1 MTAPALGL
9 LHTASSNRD
18 RFGALLREMAPPG
31 VTWIHN
37 VREELLRD
45 ALDDVAEARQ
55 TAAISAAL
63 AELHANGA
71 AQVLCTCSSI
81 GRLAELVGG
90 RLGLPTLRVDRP
102 MAERAVAQGRHI
114 LVVACLPSTLV
125 PTSALLREV
134 AAAGDRQV
142 EIETM
147 FLPSAWRLF
156 QDGDEAGFAR
166 AVAEAILD
174 STLTVDAVVLAQ
186 ASMAP
191 VADLLSRLTVPV
203 LTSPRLGIAAALSR
217 LTGGRMDA
225 ERSRQNGKGSKNGED
240 GRHA

>member
-1 MTAPALGL
+1 MTSPLLGL
-9 LHTASSNRD
+9 LHTSSVNRD
-18 RFGALLREMAPPG
+18 RFGALLREMAPPA
-31 VTWIHN
+31 VSWIHN

-71 AQVLCTCSSI
+71 AHVLCTCSSI
-81 GRLAELVGG
+81 GRLAELAGR

-125 PTSALLREV
+125 PTSALLREA

-166 AVAEAILD
+166 AIAEAILD
-174 STLTVDAVVLAQ
+174 SPLTVDVVVLAQ

-191 VADLLSRLTVPV
+191 VADLLGRLPIPV
-203 LTSPRLGIAAALSR
+203 LSSPRLGVAAALSR
-217 LTGGRMDA
+217 LTGGRVDA
-225 ERSRQNGKGSKNGED
+225 EQPRRNGTNGED
-240 GRHA
+240 SKRA

>member
-1 MTAPALGL
+1 MTQPALGL

-114 LVVACLPSTLV
+114 LVVACLPSTLI

-134 AAAGDRQV
+134 AAADDRQV

-166 AVAEAILD
+166 AIADAILD
-174 STLTVDAVVLAQ
+174 SPLTVDAVVLAQ

-191 VADLLSRLTVPV
+191 VADLVARLPVPV
-203 LTSPRLGIAAALSR
+203 LSSPRLGVAAALAR
-217 LTGGRMDA
+217 LTGASLEAGQ
-225 ERSRQNGKGSKNGED
+225 SRQNGKDSKNGED
-240 GRHA
+240 GRHV

>member
-1 MTAPALGL
+1 MTQPALGL

-18 RFGALLREMAPPG
+18 RFGALLREMAPEG
-31 VTWIHN
+31 ITWIHN

-55 TAAISAAL
+55 VAAISAAL

-71 AQVLCTCSSI
+71 TQVLCTCSSI

-114 LVVACLPSTLV
+114 LVAACLPSTLV
-125 PTSALLREV
+125 PTSALIREV

-166 AVAEAILD
+166 AIAEAILD
-174 STLTVDAVVLAQ
+174 SPLTVDAVVLAQ

-191 VADLLSRLTVPV
+191 AADLLARLPVPV
-203 LTSPRLGIAAALSR
+203 LSSPRLGLATALSR
-217 LTGGRMDA
+217 LTGARMEA
-225 ERSRQNGKGSKNGED
+225 EQPRRNGKDNRNGGD
-240 GRHA
+240 GKHA